1 MTPLG
6 AFDDT
11 AGGKRWRTSSERG
24 AAVENFQT
32 DVAIIGAGAAGLAA
46 ARRLHE
52 NGIDSVVLEARDRI
66 GGRAYTLQSQG
77 DSMPIELGAE
87 FIHGAPRSTLS
98 FMEECGQEAIPV
110 ARTSGTW
117 ELAERLLARVD
128 VHAPDQSVEDFL
140 ATVAPDVTA
149 EQIDA
154 VRSLV
159 EGFEA
164 AVTTD
169 ASVIAIANEWRN
181 GSTEVTARPAN
192 GYAPLMECIARTS
205 GARILRQTRVEE
217 VIWSRGNVRIRASSL
232 DQPVEVQ
239 ARRAIITLPIGVLRE
254 RSVRFTPSL
263 PPEKQTAIEAII
275 MGPVIKVVLEFHS
288 GFWERMGG
296 QSGDNGF
303 FYVPQCKLP
312 ALWTREPQRTTLLA
326 AWAGGGAV
334 RRLIKAGLDPVDEA
348 IKTCEAVFP
357 SIDVRA
363 ELRETYFHDWQADP
377 SARGAYSYLRTGGAG
392 ARDSLGTA
400 VEETLF
406 FAGEATSSTDP
417 GTVAG
422 ALESGYR
429 AAGEIMDS

>member
-1 MTPLG
+1 
-6 AFDDT
+6 
-11 AGGKRWRTSSERG
+11 
-24 AAVENFQT
+24 VQNFQAE
-32 DVAIIGAGAAGLAA
+32 VAIIGAGAAGLAA

-52 NGIDSVVLEARDRI
+52 NGIDCVVLEARDRI
-66 GGRAYTLQSQG
+66 GGRAHTLQSQG
-77 DSMPIELGAE
+77 DSMPVELGAE
-87 FIHGAPRSTLS
+87 FIHGAPRSTLA
-98 FMEECGQEAIPV
+98 FMEECGQEAVPL
-110 ARTSGTW
+110 ARSSGTW

-128 VHAPDQSVEDFL
+128 VHAADQSVEDFL
-140 ATVAPDVTA
+140 NTVVPEVTV
-149 EQIDA
+149 EQLEA

-181 GSTEVTARPAN
+181 GSTGVTARPAR
-192 GYAPLMECIARTS
+192 GYAPLMECIARTA
-205 GARILRQTRVEE
+205 GTRILRQTRVDE
-217 VIWSRGNVRIRASSL
+217 VMWSRENVRIRASCL

-239 ARRAIITLPIGVLRE
+239 ARHAIITLPIGVLRE
-254 RSVRFTPSL
+254 RSVLFTPSL
-263 PPEKQTAIEAII
+263 PPETEAAVDAII

-288 GFWERMGG
+288 RFWERMKG

-303 FYVPQCKLP
+303 FHVPQCKLP

-334 RRLIKAGLDPVDEA
+334 QRLIEAGLDPVDEA
-348 IKTCEAVFP
+348 IKTCEAAFP
-357 SIDVRA
+357 SVDVRA

-377 SARGAYSYLRTGGAG
+377 FARGAYSYLRVGGANS
-392 ARDSLGTA
+392 RDSLA
-400 VEETLF
+400 APVEQTLH
-406 FAGEATSSTDP
+406 FAGEATSSNEP

-429 AAGEIMDS
+429 TAGEITGS